1 MKNMIKSLRI
11 KDFEAHK
18 DTTLT
23 FGPGL
28 NVIHGKSNNGKSAS
42 LRALE
47 LAAYGVWAAGENK
60 KNGINGP
67 VRIGEKFS
75 EVFVESSRGSVYAK
89 RGGKGINEWKITDS
103 EGDDLDLTNPGSG
116 AIPQAQEVLGLK
128 SIDVAGQSIRFN
140 WSDQRDKHFLIDEV
154 EGKSS
159 SPSFVAAVLDEV
171 GGLSGC
177 EDLIRVLASDKST
190 CEQKMRQ
197 SAEDVERFNE
207 ELKVYLGVDEKL
219 ELANKA
225 EKLLNE
231 SEKLESSSISAKEKI
246 EALRDIRKSLDKFES
261 LDEEIKKR
269 ETAEDAL
276 KKCNII
282 FDQLESVSQSNESL
296 GEVSKKLKVATKELI
311 EVEKLDVDKV
321 EKAINS
327 IEKNQDGCNRIND
340 LLGDLKNID
349 TQLLSID
356 DCDIDF
362 RKAARLLSRA
372 EKSISS
378 LDSISNLIIDLKRIE
393 KLIGLTSTDYKKSIE
408 ELKEAQQKLDRILS
422 KYELCPFCNQDISEE
437 CRQEILAE
445 I

>member
-1 MKNMIKSLRI
+1 MKNIIKSLRI

-18 DTTLT
+18 DTVLN

-60 KNGINGP
+60 KSGINGP
-67 VRIGEKFS
+67 VRIGEKFA
-75 EVFVESSRGSVYAK
+75 EVFVESTRGSVYAK

-103 EGDDLDLTNPGSG
+103 KGEDLDLTNPGSG

-177 EDLIRVLASDKST
+177 EDLIRVLASDKSSS
-190 CEQKMRQ
+190 EQKMRQ
-197 SAEDVERFNE
+197 SAEEIERLNE
-207 ELKVYLGVDEKL
+207 QLKDFSGIDEEL
-219 ELANKA
+219 ELATKA

-231 SEKLESSSISAKEKI
+231 SEKLKELSTSAKDKI
-246 EALRDIRKSLDKFES
+246 ESLKNIRKSLKEFDN

-269 ETAEDAL
+269 ETAEKAL
-276 KKCNII
+276 NKCNDL
-282 FDQLESVSQSNESL
+282 FSELEVSIQHNESL
-296 GEVSKKLKVATKELI
+296 NENSKKLKIAKKELK
-311 EVEKLDVDKV
+311 EFEKIDTDK
-321 EKAINS
+321 
-327 IEKNQDGCNRIND
+327 IEKTISLIESNQDGYNRSND
-340 LLGDLKNID
+340 ILENLKNID
-349 TQLLSID
+349 SQLADIQ

-362 RKAARLLSRA
+362 RKTARLLSRA
-372 EKSISS
+372 EESISS
-378 LDSISNLIIDLKRIE
+378 LGSIS
-393 KLIGLTSTDYKKSIE
+393 KSIVDLRGVESLLVKINKQCDDSSE
-408 ELKEAQQKLDRILS
+408 ELKESQQILNSLLDE
-422 KYELCPFCNQDISEE
+422 YELCPFCNQSLSEE